1 MSDLPPPPAPP
12 APLPPLPPPQMPGG
26 GAPPPPRVM
35 VRNRDLV
42 LIMLIAAFAALL
54 LVAFGYLL
62 HRQGLL
68 VFPDVGAGA
77 KRGDMQRYYQDAL
90 DYRERRM
97 ALALIL
103 RTFITG
109 FSFVVGLA
117 LCTQGGIFILR
128 QVTAFTA
135 LSAQTPGDAAP
146 DTNARPATG
155 PLFSFASYSPG
166 VVFLLGGV
174 VLMVATQYL
183 AIPIKPLEIVP
194 ADALQLR
201 LNDATDTW
209 ESSIG
214 PGTST
219 TGTGFPS
226 STR

>member
-1 MSDLPPPPAPP
+1 MSDLPPPPPPPPP
-12 APLPPLPPPQMPGG
+12 ASLPPSGMPGG
-26 GAPPPPRVM
+26 GAPPPPRAL

-62 HRQGLL
+62 NRQGLL
-68 VFPDVGAGA
+68 VFPDVGAGP
-77 KRGDMQRYYQDAL
+77 KRGDMTRYFQDAL

-97 ALALIL
+97 TLALIL

-109 FSFVVGLA
+109 ISFVVGLA

-135 LSAQTPGDAAP
+135 LSAQTPGAVGR
-146 DTNARPATG
+146 DTSPPG
-155 PLFSFASYSPG
+155 SPLFSFASYSPG
-166 VVFLLGGV
+166 VVFLVGGV

-183 AIPIKPLEIVP
+183 SIQIQVVEIVP
-194 ADALQLR
+194 PEAVQLCQ
-201 LNDATDTW
+201 NEGTGQW
-209 ESSIG
+209 ERCQG
-214 PGTST
+214 PGAAGSEAVPP
-219 TGTGFPS
+219 GV